1 MVEELAP
8 SGPVYLDEN
17 RIELARLNPAAVGKR
32 LWDSKVTGFGVIV
45 GKKRITFCV
54 QRRIKGEGQTTL
66 SLGHW
71 APSKLRAAD
80 DSLRARTLTVVQARD
95 KASQWLGKMRAGDNP
110 RGVQAPETKAGS
122 PTLAEACKLYI
133 DHLLK
138 TGKRPSS
145 IASVEREIGDRG
157 DDDRQGSYLL
167 AWLDRSLAS
176 ISGKECRDRHEEITK
191 NNGPHVAN
199 RVMRQL
205 RAIWNFIAKEAIAGT
220 LDGVREGTVFPA
232 NPTIA
237 VRWNSENEVSDY
249 VERRQEPIPWRELPA
264 WRAAVDE
271 LGENRQNDRGEL
283 RHGSPIRRD
292 YNLLVL
298 LTGLRRMDAA
308 TIRWEHS
315 NLTRKTIPTKTWN
328 KNQQRWI
335 DIELPP
341 RTLLRPNPKGG
352 KVRAFTI
359 PLGSECVKIL
369 ERRKAENV
377 NDGGWAFPTDALKDK
392 ACALCAAL
400 GQPPHAVGGRVHLV
414 EPKEGSEVLVSPHRL
429 RDTYTT
435 ALADLKNPPLS
446 PFVIDVLTNHR
457 PPRGSVTAR
466 YIGDLDLAGAQE
478 RVSRFLLAK
487 MNRRDSVRP

>member
-1 MVEELAP
+1 MVEEMATG
-8 SGPVYLDEN
+8 GPVYLDEK
-17 RIELARLNPAAVGKR
+17 RVEQARLDPSVVGKR

-66 SLGHW
+66 TLGHW
-71 APSKLRAAD
+71 APPKLRAAD
-80 DSLRARTLTVVQARD
+80 DGLRARTLTVVQARD
-95 KASQWLGKMRAGDNP
+95 KAIQWLGQMRAGDDP
-110 RGVQAPETKAGS
+110 RGEHAPETKSSSG
-122 PTLAEACKLYI
+122 PTLADACQLYV
-133 DHLLK
+133 DHLRK
-138 TGKRPSS
+138 AGKRPSS
-145 IASVEREIGDRG
+145 IASIEREIGDRG

-167 AWLDRSLAS
+167 AWLDDPLAS
-176 ISGKECRDRHEEITK
+176 ITGKECRTRHEEIST

-220 LDGVREGTVFPA
+220 LDGVSEGTVFPA

-237 VRWNSENEVSDY
+237 VQWNKENEVSGY
-249 VERRQEPIPWRELPA
+249 IARRQEPIPWKDLPA
-264 WRAAVDE
+264 WRTAVDE
-271 LGENRQNDRGEL
+271 LGTDRKNDRGET

-308 TIRWEHS
+308 TIRWEHC
-315 NLTRKTIPTKTWN
+315 NLTNKTISTKTWN
-328 KNQQRWI
+328 RNRQRWI

-352 KVRAFTI
+352 KERAFTI
-359 PLGSECVKIL
+359 PLSSECIKIL
-369 ERRKAENV
+369 KRRATENI
-377 NDGGWAFPTDALKDK
+377 NDSGWVFPTDALKDK
-392 ACALCAAL
+392 ECHLCAAL
-400 GQPPHAVGGRVHLV
+400 GQPAHAVNARVHLA
-414 EPKEGSEVLVSPHRL
+414 EPKEDSEVLVSPHRL
-429 RDTYTT
+429 RDTFTT
-435 ALADLKNPPLS
+435 ALADIKDPPLS

-457 PPRGSVTAR
+457 PPRGSVTAG

-478 RVSRFLLAK
+478 RVSRFLIAK
-487 MNRRDSVRP
+487 MKPPR